1 MSKRMTMKN
10 VILISSVVGA
20 LVAAIIGLAF
30 FIKD

>member
-1 MSKRMTMKN
+1 MSKRTAMKN

-20 LVAAIIGLAF
+20 LVAAIIGLTF

>member
-1 MSKRMTMKN
+1 MSKRLTMKN

-20 LVAAIIGLAF
+20 LVAAIIGLTF

>member
-10 VILISSVVGA
+10 VILISSAVGA